1 MYARPG
7 CFYST
12 SRTAA
17 SSSSLLGMMEENFR
31 RIADAVRL
39 PEGSRARIRAQIASR
54 AEEQEAS
61 MQNKPKKR
69 LPRLAVA
76 AIIIAAALT
85 LTAAAAAVVHRFR
98 NDIIVSSVSELPA
111 PTEDTPTAV
120 AVVTDSQSAAQ
131 TLDEILAEG
140 PYITAEEWETGE
152 KIGGTTSAQY
162 GGWDTAELISSDPA
176 LSVRRITRETDSA
189 EKMQYMAEDPAD
201 LLPVL
206 TGKIR
211 FDLTWLAEH
220 YSVIIP
226 DDQAYIIRDE
236 DGAFVSEYFSAAY
249 GANDGKGWVSLDMDY
264 DTTRKGL
271 GPSYIV
277 NGTLDQAYYYTTQD
291 GYEFLI
297 TASHDEVWASC
308 YTVHATVSLY
318 SAYLTT
324 AEVEQIVEH
333 LALSITE

>member
-1 MYARPG
+1 
-7 CFYST
+7 
-12 SRTAA
+12 
-17 SSSSLLGMMEENFR
+17 MMEENSR

-61 MQNKPKKR
+61 MQNKPKKH

-176 LSVRRITRETDSA
+176 LSVRRITRETDGA

-220 YSVIIP
+220 YSVVIP

-277 NGTLDQAYYYTTQD
+277 NGTFDQAYYYTTQD

-297 TASHDEVWASC
+297 TASHDKVWASC
-308 YTVHATVSLY
+308 YTDHAAVSLY
-318 SAYLTT
+318 GAYLTT
-324 AEVEQIVEH
+324 RDLEQIVEH
-333 LALSITE
+333 LSVSIAE

>member
-1 MYARPG
+1 
-7 CFYST
+7 
-12 SRTAA
+12 
-17 SSSSLLGMMEENFR
+17 MEQSFK
-31 RIADAVRL
+31 RIADSVCL
-39 PEGSRARIRAQIASR
+39 SESSRTRIRAQIAFR

-61 MQNKPKKR
+61 MQNNSKKH
-69 LPRLAVA
+69 LPRLVVA

-85 LTAAAAAVVHRFR
+85 LTAVAAAVVHRFR
-98 NDIIVSSVSELPA
+98 NDIIVTSVNELPE
-111 PTEDTPTAV
+111 PTEDTPMAV

-131 TLDEILAEG
+131 TLEDVLAEG
-140 PYITAEEWETGE
+140 PYITAEEWKSGE

-220 YSVIIP
+220 YSVVIP

-236 DGAFVSEYFSAAY
+236 DAIMWYDGEVVTRCSNSAIPEGRGLPNIWAYHPASAA
-249 GANDGKGWVSLDMDY
+249 A
-264 DTTRKGL
+264 
-271 GPSYIV
+271 
-277 NGTLDQAYYYTTQD
+277 
-291 GYEFLI
+291 
-297 TASHDEVWASC
+297 
-308 YTVHATVSLY
+308 
-318 SAYLTT
+318 
-324 AEVEQIVEH
+324 AE
-333 LALSITE
+333 

>member
-1 MYARPG
+1 
-7 CFYST
+7 
-12 SRTAA
+12 
-17 SSSSLLGMMEENFR
+17 MMEENFR

-61 MQNKPKKR
+61 MQNKPKKH

-120 AVVTDSQSAAQ
+120 AEPASGRKAPK
-131 TLDEILAEG
+131 TLEERLADGPRFTMDE
-140 PYITAEEWETGE
+140 WRNGE
-152 KIGGTTSAQY
+152 KIDGTISHLYT
-162 GGWDTAELISSDPA
+162 GWDHSELISDDPA
-176 LSVRRITRETDSA
+176 LCIRRITRTEDGA

-211 FDLTWLAEH
+211 FDLTWLSENYKAV
-220 YSVIIP
+220 SL
-226 DDQAYIIRDE
+226 DDQAFIIRDE
-236 DGAFVSEYFSAAY
+236 DGGFVSEYFWAAY
-249 GANDGKGWVSLDMDY
+249 GANDGKGWFRLEIMH
-264 DTTRKGL
+264 DTTWNL
-271 GPSYIV
+271 SPDYIV
-277 NGTLDQAYYYTTQD
+277 DGTFEEAYYYTTAS

-297 TASHDEVWASC
+297 TADGDTVWADCTTAKTS
-308 YTVHATVSLY
+308 VSLY
-318 SAYLTT
+318 GAYLTT
-324 AEVEQIVEH
+324 RDLEQIVEH
-333 LALSITE
+333 LSVSIAE

>member
-1 MYARPG
+1 
-7 CFYST
+7 
-12 SRTAA
+12 
-17 SSSSLLGMMEENFR
+17 MMEENFR

-61 MQNKPKKR
+61 MQNKPKKH

-120 AVVTDSQSAAQ
+120 AEPASGRKAPK
-131 TLDEILAEG
+131 TLEERLADGPRFTMDE
-140 PYITAEEWETGE
+140 WRNGE
-152 KIGGTTSAQY
+152 KIDGTISHLYT
-162 GGWDTAELISSDPA
+162 GWDHSELISDDPA
-176 LSVRRITRETDSA
+176 LCIRRITRTEDGA
-189 EKMQYMAEDPAD
+189 EKMQYMAADPAN

-220 YSVIIP
+220 YSVVIP
-226 DDQAYIIRDE
+226 DDQAFIIRDA
-236 DGAFVSEYFSAAY
+236 DGNLANEFFWASY
-249 GANDGKGWVSLDMDY
+249 GANDGKGWVRLEIMY
-264 DTTRKGL
+264 DTTWNL
-271 GPSYIV
+271 SPAYIV
-277 NGTLDQAYYYTTQD
+277 DGSFEEAYYYTTAS
-291 GYEFLI
+291 GCEFLI
-297 TASHDEVWASC
+297 TADSDTVWASC
-308 YTVHATVSLY
+308 TTAKTNVSLY
-318 SAYLTT
+318 GAYLTT

>member
-1 MYARPG
+1 
-7 CFYST
+7 
-12 SRTAA
+12 
-17 SSSSLLGMMEENFR
+17 
-31 RIADAVRL
+31 
-39 PEGSRARIRAQIASR
+39 
-54 AEEQEAS
+54 
-61 MQNKPKKR
+61 MQNKPKKH

-176 LSVRRITRETDSA
+176 LSVRRITRETDGA

-220 YSVIIP
+220 YSVVIP

-277 NGTLDQAYYYTTQD
+277 NGTFDQAYYYTTQD

-297 TASHDEVWASC
+297 TASHDKVWASC
-308 YTVHATVSLY
+308 YTDHAAVSLY
-318 SAYLTT
+318 GAYLTT
-324 AEVEQIVEH
+324 RDLEQIVEH
-333 LALSITE
+333 LSVSIAE

>member
-1 MYARPG
+1 
-7 CFYST
+7 
-12 SRTAA
+12 
-17 SSSSLLGMMEENFR
+17 MMEENFR
-31 RIADAVRL
+31 RIADTVRL
-39 PEGSRARIRAQIASR
+39 PEGSRARIRAQVASW

-111 PTEDTPTAV
+111 PTEDTPMAV

-140 PYITAEEWETGE
+140 PYITAEEWESGE

-176 LSVRRITRETDSA
+176 LSVRRITRETDGA

-220 YSVIIP
+220 YSVVIP

-277 NGTLDQAYYYTTQD
+277 NGTFDQAYYYTTQD

-297 TASHDEVWASC
+297 TASHDKVWASC
-308 YTVHATVSLY
+308 YTDHAAVSLY
-318 SAYLTT
+318 GAYLTT
-324 AEVEQIVEH
+324 SDLEQIVEH
-333 LALSITE
+333 LSVSIAE

>member
-1 MYARPG
+1 
-7 CFYST
+7 
-12 SRTAA
+12 
-17 SSSSLLGMMEENFR
+17 MMEENCR

-61 MQNKPKKR
+61 MQNKPQKR

-120 AVVTDSQSAAQ
+120 AEPASGRKAPK
-131 TLDEILAEG
+131 TLEERLADGPRFTMDE
-140 PYITAEEWETGE
+140 WRNGE
-152 KIGGTTSAQY
+152 KIDGTISHLYT
-162 GGWDTAELISSDPA
+162 GWDHSELISDDPA
-176 LSVRRITRETDSA
+176 LCIRRITRAEDGA

-211 FDLTWLAEH
+211 FDLTWLAEN
-220 YSVIIP
+220 YKTVIP
-226 DDQAYIIRDE
+226 DDQAFIIRDA
-236 DGAFVSEYFSAAY
+236 DGNLANEFFWASY
-249 GANDGKGWVSLDMDY
+249 GANDGKGWFRLEIMH
-264 DTTRKGL
+264 DTTWNL
-271 GPSYIV
+271 SPDYIV
-277 NGTLDQAYYYTTQD
+277 DGTFEEAYYYTTAS

-297 TASHDEVWASC
+297 TADGDTVWADCTTAKTS
-308 YTVHATVSLY
+308 VSLY
-318 SAYLTT
+318 GAYLTT
-324 AEVEQIVEH
+324 RDLEQIVEH
-333 LALSITE
+333 LSVSIAE

>member
-1 MYARPG
+1 
-7 CFYST
+7 
-12 SRTAA
+12 
-17 SSSSLLGMMEENFR
+17 MEQSFK
-31 RIADAVRL
+31 RIADSVCL
-39 PEGSRARIRAQIASR
+39 SESSRTRIRAQIAFR

-61 MQNKPKKR
+61 MQNNSKKH

-98 NDIIVSSVSELPA
+98 NDIIVTSVNELPE
-111 PTEDTPTAV
+111 PTEDTPMAV

-131 TLDEILAEG
+131 TLEDVLAEG
-140 PYITAEEWETGE
+140 PYITAEEWKSGE
-152 KIGGTTSAQY
+152 KIGGTTSVQY

-176 LSVRRITRETDSA
+176 LSVRRITREADGA
-189 EKMQYMAEDPAD
+189 EKMQYMAENPAN
-201 LLPVL
+201 LLPMLSGMV
-206 TGKIR
+206 R
-211 FDLTWLAEH
+211 FDLAWLAEH
-220 YSVIIP
+220 YSVVIP

-297 TASHDEVWASC
+297 TASHDEV
-308 YTVHATVSLY
+308 
-318 SAYLTT
+318 
-324 AEVEQIVEH
+324 
-333 LALSITE
+333 

>member
-1 MYARPG
+1 
-7 CFYST
+7 
-12 SRTAA
+12 
-17 SSSSLLGMMEENFR
+17 MEENFK

-61 MQNKPKKR
+61 MQNKPKKH

-111 PTEDTPTAV
+111 STEDTPTAV

-140 PYITAEEWETGE
+140 PYITAEEWESGE

-176 LSVRRITRETDSA
+176 LSVRRITRETDGA

-211 FDLTWLAEH
+211 FDLTWLSENYKA
-220 YSVIIP
+220 VTL
-226 DDQAYIIRDE
+226 DDQAFIVWDE
-236 DGAFVSEYFSAAY
+236 DGNPVSEYFWAAY
-249 GANDGKGWVSLDMDY
+249 GANDGKGWFRLEIMH
-264 DTTRKGL
+264 DTTWNL
-271 GPSYIV
+271 SPAYIV
-277 NGTLDQAYYYTTQD
+277 DGSFEEAYYYTTAN
-291 GYEFLI
+291 GCEFLI
-297 TASHDEVWASC
+297 TCLLYTSDAADE
-308 YTVHATVSLY
+308 
-318 SAYLTT
+318 
-324 AEVEQIVEH
+324 
-333 LALSITE
+333 

>member
-1 MYARPG
+1 
-7 CFYST
+7 
-12 SRTAA
+12 
-17 SSSSLLGMMEENFR
+17 MMEENFR
-31 RIADAVRL
+31 RIADTVRL
-39 PEGSRARIRAQIASR
+39 PEGSRARIRAQVASW

-98 NDIIVSSVSELPA
+98 NDIIVSSVSELPE

-140 PYITAEEWETGE
+140 PYITAEEWESGE

-176 LSVRRITRETDSA
+176 LSVRRITRETDGA

-220 YSVIIP
+220 YSVVIP

-277 NGTLDQAYYYTTQD
+277 NGTFDQAYYYTTQD

-297 TASHDEVWASC
+297 TASHDKVWASC
-308 YTVHATVSLY
+308 YTDHAAVSLY
-318 SAYLTT
+318 GAYLTT
-324 AEVEQIVEH
+324 SDLEQIVEH
-333 LALSITE
+333 LSVSIAE

>member
-1 MYARPG
+1 
-7 CFYST
+7 
-12 SRTAA
+12 
-17 SSSSLLGMMEENFR
+17 MMEENFK

-61 MQNKPKKR
+61 MQNKPKKH

-85 LTAAAAAVVHRFR
+85 LTAAAAAGVHRFR

-111 PTEDTPTAV
+111 STEDTPTAV

-140 PYITAEEWETGE
+140 PYITAEEWESGE

-176 LSVRRITRETDSA
+176 LSVRRITRETDGA

-220 YSVIIP
+220 YSVVIP

-277 NGTLDQAYYYTTQD
+277 NGTFDQAYYYTTQD

-297 TASHDEVWASC
+297 TASHDKVWASC
-308 YTVHATVSLY
+308 YTDHAAVSLY
-318 SAYLTT
+318 GAYLTT
-324 AEVEQIVEH
+324 RDLEQIVEH
-333 LALSITE
+333 LALSISE

>member
-1 MYARPG
+1 
-7 CFYST
+7 
-12 SRTAA
+12 
-17 SSSSLLGMMEENFR
+17 MMEENFK

-61 MQNKPKKR
+61 MQNKPKKH

-120 AVVTDSQSAAQ
+120 AEPASGRKAPK
-131 TLDEILAEG
+131 TLEERLADGPRFTMDE
-140 PYITAEEWETGE
+140 WRNGE
-152 KIGGTTSAQY
+152 KIDGTISHLYT
-162 GGWDTAELISSDPA
+162 GWDHSELISDDPA
-176 LSVRRITRETDSA
+176 LCIRRITRTEDGA

-211 FDLTWLAEH
+211 FDLTWLSENYKA
-220 YSVIIP
+220 VTL
-226 DDQAYIIRDE
+226 DDQAFIVRDE
-236 DGAFVSEYFSAAY
+236 DGNPVSEYFWAAY
-249 GANDGKGWVSLDMDY
+249 GANDGKGWFRLEIMH
-264 DTTRKGL
+264 DTTWNL
-271 GPSYIV
+271 SPDYIV
-277 NGTLDQAYYYTTQD
+277 DGTFEEAYYYTTAD

-297 TASHDEVWASC
+297 TADGDTVWADC
-308 YTVHATVSLY
+308 TTAKTNVSLY
-318 SAYLTT
+318 GAYLTT
-324 AEVEQIVEH
+324 RDLEQIVEH
-333 LALSITE
+333 LSVSIAE

>member
-1 MYARPG
+1 
-7 CFYST
+7 
-12 SRTAA
+12 
-17 SSSSLLGMMEENFR
+17 MEQSFK
-31 RIADAVRL
+31 RIADSVCL
-39 PEGSRARIRAQIASR
+39 SESSRTRIRAQIAFR

-61 MQNKPKKR
+61 MQNNSKKH

-98 NDIIVSSVSELPA
+98 NDIIVTSVNELPE
-111 PTEDTPTAV
+111 PTEDTPMAV

-131 TLDEILAEG
+131 TLEDVLAEG
-140 PYITAEEWETGE
+140 PYITAEEWKSGE
-152 KIGGTTSAQY
+152 KIGGTTSVQY

-176 LSVRRITRETDSA
+176 LSVRRITREADGA
-189 EKMQYMAEDPAD
+189 EKMQYMAENPAN
-201 LLPVL
+201 LLPMLSGMV
-206 TGKIR
+206 R
-211 FDLTWLAEH
+211 FDLAWLAEH
-220 YSVIIP
+220 YSVVIP

-318 SAYLTT
+318 NAYLTT